1 MNFQS
6 YQIEIGGDLNFRK
19 IFQLIGKLFI
29 GDGFDWYFVGDDL
42 LKDNIESSLF
52 LFTREGIN
60 LVESGTTDEFLL
72 G

>member
-19 IFQLIGKLFI
+19 IFQLIGKLLI
-29 GDGFDWYFVGDDL
+29 SDSFDWYFIGDDL
-42 LKDNIESSLF
+42 LKDNIESSLS
-52 LFTREGIN
+52 LFPCERLYLI
-60 LVESGTTDEFLL
+60 ESGTTEEFLL